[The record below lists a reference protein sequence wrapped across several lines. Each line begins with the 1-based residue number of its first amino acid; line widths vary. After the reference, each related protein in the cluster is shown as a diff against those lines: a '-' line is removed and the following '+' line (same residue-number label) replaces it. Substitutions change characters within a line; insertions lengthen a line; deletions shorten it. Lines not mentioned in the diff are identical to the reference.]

1 MADITIDMGY
11 GVLNSDYGEK
21 VLSYYLWGD
30 FKGSEQRGRPGDIV
44 DEKYIDRND
53 NITLQ
58 FSMKEYIEKFYS
70 INGISP
76 REGVL
81 KYVKNFKIFDI
92 FFNSKGLDRN
102 NKPLDYDEMEKIGKI
117 VEIKTTSNFNGY
129 EIHLTNDEFIDLYY
143 KNSHAK
149 EDARTPAIPIPFYTN
164 NPLSGEEYAKS
175 SFVFGSTKLTFNTSP
190 SN

>member
-58 FSMKEYIEKFYS
+58 FSMKEYIENS
-70 INGISP
+70 I
-76 REGVL
+76 VL
-81 KYVKNFKIFDI
+81 MGYLLE
-92 FFNSKGLDRN
+92 KG
-102 NKPLDYDEMEKIGKI
+102 
-117 VEIKTTSNFNGY
+117 F
-129 EIHLTNDEFIDLYY
+129 
-143 KNSHAK
+143 
-149 EDARTPAIPIPFYTN
+149 
-164 NPLSGEEYAKS
+164 
-175 SFVFGSTKLTFNTSP
+175 
-190 SN
+190 